1 MIFTGYLF
9 ILSVLLTLINIFLK
23 KNFLLVS
30 VTGDN
35 HQKFAS
41 DFKIPLTGGI
51 FLFLGILYFLN
62 QNILSLILF
71 TFLILLLGIFSDL
84 KIVNSAKLRFLLQI
98 SLVLSFVIFNDMQI
112 FDTRIS
118 FLDKFLSNNITNY
131 FFVSFCILI
140 AINGSNFIDGL
151 NTLNIGYYFLI
162 GIVIWYL
169 NLDYQLN
176 LNDIQLNLF
185 LVLLLLVL
193 ILNLFNMLYLGD
205 SGSYLLGFI
214 FSVFL
219 INIYNWNP
227 NMSPFFI
234 ILLLWYP
241 CYETLFSMIR
251 KKISKKSVM
260 KPDVDHLH
268 QLIFFIIKKN
278 LKLKILTAN
287 LLSANIINIYNLL
300 IFCVAINFISN
311 SKLQGIFILLNLIIY
326 TVIYF
331 ISYKYKYN
339 TIR

>member
-1 MIFTGYLF
+1 MIFLSYLLF
-9 ILSVLLTLINIFLK
+9 IFILIIFLNNLLKK
-23 KNFLLVS
+23 KNILIS

-35 HQKFAS
+35 HQKFTS

-71 TFLILLLGIFSDL
+71 AFLILILGIFSDL
-84 KIVNSAKLRFLLQI
+84 KVIRSAKLRFLFQI
-98 SLVLSFVIFNDMQI
+98 SLVLSFVIFNDLQI
-112 FDTRIS
+112 FDTRI
-118 FLDKFLSNNITNY
+118 FILDKLLSENIINY
-131 FFVSFCILI
+131 LFVSFCILI
-140 AINGSNFIDGL
+140 VINGSNFTDGL

-162 GIVIWYL
+162 GVTVWYL
-169 NLDYQLN
+169 QLNYQLN
-176 LNDIQLNLF
+176 LNDIKLNLF
-185 LVLLLLVL
+185 LILILLVL
-193 ILNLFNMLYLGD
+193 IINLFNILYLGD

-219 INIYNWNP
+219 INVYNWNT
-227 NMSPFFI
+227 NISPFFI

-251 KKISKKSVM
+251 KKISQKSVM

-268 QLIFFIIKKN
+268 QLIFFYIKKKF
-278 LKLKILTAN
+278 KLKVLLAN

-300 IFCVAINFISN
+300 IFFIATNFILS
-311 SKLQGIFILLNLIIY
+311 SKIQGMFILLNLIVY

-331 ISYKYKYN
+331 ISLKYKYK
-339 TIR
+339 TK